1 MALDRTRLLK
11 PVEKL
16 QKRIKKA
23 DREPTAGSVHDL
35 RTNVR
40 RFEAIFDALSL
51 ERQGIRR
58 SALKDLS
65 RLDKR
70 AGKVRDMDVLIR
82 CASTVH
88 TKGQEDSGVQ
98 LLEHLSNQR
107 RKHARKFHAEARR
120 LRASLGRDLKH
131 AASAL
136 AKLADPTRKGKSAVN
151 ATAAEARLKAE
162 LGAAGRLGKH
172 NLHAFRLKVKAL
184 KNVFEIDR
192 PATRSK
198 LAQALGHTKDAIGE
212 WHDWEM
218 LVAVAEKAL
227 DRSSARGLIAELKR
241 IRENRYREAILLAG
255 ALQETM
261 RK

>member
-16 QKRIKKA
+16 QKRIKKT
-23 DREPTAGSVHDL
+23 DREPSPSSVHDL

-40 RFEAIFDALSL
+40 RFEAIFDALAL
-51 ERQGIRR
+51 ERHGIRQL
-58 SALKDLS
+58 ALKDLR

-82 CASTVH
+82 YASTVH
-88 TKGQEDSGVQ
+88 TKGQEDSAVQ

-120 LRASLGRDLKH
+120 LRGTLGKDLKH
-131 AASAL
+131 AASVL
-136 AKLADPTRKGKSAVN
+136 AKLAGPTHGVEAAVN
-151 ATAAEARLKAE
+151 ATATEARLQAE
-162 LGAAGRLGKH
+162 LGASGRLGKH
-172 NLHAFRLKVKAL
+172 NLHAFRLKVKEL
-184 KNVFEIDR
+184 KNLFEIER
-192 PATRSK
+192 PAARSK

-218 LVAVAEKAL
+218 LVTVAEKTL
-227 DRSSARGLIAELKR
+227 DRNDARGLIAELKR
-241 IRENRYREAILLAG
+241 IGKNRYREAILLAG
-255 ALQETM
+255 ALQETI